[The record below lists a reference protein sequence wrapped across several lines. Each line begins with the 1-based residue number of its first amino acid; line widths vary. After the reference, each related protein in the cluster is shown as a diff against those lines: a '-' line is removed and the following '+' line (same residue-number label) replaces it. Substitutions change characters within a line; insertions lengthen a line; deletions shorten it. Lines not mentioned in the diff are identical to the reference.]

1 MYNLKYRRLLTMA
14 ALSAVSAFAQFK
26 VAGKDVQ
33 VHGFFQQGFVA
44 STGNNFLTMNTNG
57 GSFSMTDGGFNIAAK
72 LTPKLRIGAQAFSR
86 NIGDLGNG
94 NVRLDWAF
102 ADYKFNDYFGVR
114 GGQVKTTIGLFNDTQ
129 DMEFIHT
136 FALLPQSLYPTDLRA
151 STIAHQGG
159 DIYGDISL
167 RKAGRLSY
175 VLYGGML
182 PEDRQGGYFYGL
194 APSSP
199 LNYFNSWIKG
209 SDVRW
214 ATPLSGLTVGY
225 SAFLTGG
232 AGTAKLKAFNGRP
245 VPGGLPFRFDVDK
258 STDHVLHAD
267 FQRGKFRTFAEWRR
281 SDATTRL
288 SGFPSPPSIKNSTAW
303 YAAATYRLHAKVEL
317 GCYYTSYIYN
327 RDLSYTPDNSI
338 RGPVL
343 SARFDL
349 TRYWNFKVEEHFM
362 NGYGNRLGFRSFYPQ
377 VNPLGFKDQTNA
389 FIIRTGV
396 TF

>member
-1 MYNLKYRRLLTMA
+1 MHYLRYLRVFSLTA
-14 ALSAVSAFAQFK
+14 LCALSAVAQFK

-33 VHGFFQQGFVA
+33 VHAFFQQGFLA
-44 STGNNFLTMNTNG
+44 STGNNFLTMQTKG
-57 GSFSMTDGGFNIAAK
+57 GSFAMTDGGFNIGAK
-72 LTPKLRIGAQAFSR
+72 LTPKLRVGAQAFSR

-102 ADYKFNDYFGVR
+102 ADYKFNDYIGIR

-151 STIAHQGG
+151 STISHQGG
-159 DIYGDISL
+159 DLYGDINL

-182 PEDRQGGYFYGL
+182 PEDRQGGYFFGL
-194 APSSP
+194 APNSP
-199 LNYFNSWIKG
+199 LNYFSSWIKG

-225 SAFLTGG
+225 SAFITGG
-232 AGTAKLKAFNGRP
+232 VGTAKLKAFNGRP
-245 VPGGLPFRFDVDK
+245 VPGGLAFRFDVDK
-258 STDHVLHAD
+258 SNDHTLYAD
-267 FQRGKFRTFAEWRR
+267 YQRGKFRTFAEWRKT
-281 SDATTRL
+281 DAITRIT
-288 SGFPSPPSIKNSTAW
+288 GFPSPLSNKNSTAW
-303 YAAATYRLHAKVEL
+303 YAAASYRVHSKVEL
-317 GCYYTSYIYN
+317 GGYYSSYIYN
-327 RDLSYTPDNSI
+327 RNLSYTPDNSM

-349 TRYWNFKVEEHFM
+349 TRYWNFKVEEHFID
-362 NGYGNRLGFRSFYPQ
+362 GYGNRLGFRSFYPQ
-377 VNPLGFKDQTNA
+377 VNARGFKDNTNV